1 MTKKEKVARVYPEK
15 VRRGFLGGVCGCPD
29 DYPFLGTKGE
39 NMTECVRKK
48 RLNTDFDC
56 KKCWN
61 EEYKEERKWQK
72 QLMDRFM
79 KVN

>member
-1 MTKKEKVARVYPEK
+1 MYPEK

-39 NMTECVRKK
+39 NMTECVRRK
-48 RLNTDFDC
+48 RLNTDSDC

>member
-1 MTKKEKVARVYPEK
+1 MTKKEKVAKVYPKK

-29 DYPFLGTKGE
+29 DYPCLGTKGE
-39 NMTECVRKK
+39 NITECVRRK
-48 RLNTDFDC
+48 RLNTDSDC

-61 EEYKEERKWQK
+61 EEYKEESRWQK

>member
-1 MTKKEKVARVYPEK
+1 LTRKEKVAKKHPEK

-39 NMTECVRKK
+39 NITECVRRK
-48 RLNTDFDC
+48 RLNTDSDC

-61 EEYKEERKWQK
+61 EEYKEES
-72 QLMDRFM
+72 
-79 KVN
+79 VAETAHG

>member
-1 MTKKEKVARVYPEK
+1 MTKKEKVAKKYPEK
-15 VRRGFLGGVCGCPD
+15 VGRVFLGGVYGCPD

-39 NMTECVRKK
+39 NMTECIRRK

-61 EEYKEERKWQK
+61 EEYKEERKRQK

>member
-1 MTKKEKVARVYPEK
+1 MTKKEKVAKVYPKK

-39 NMTECVRKK
+39 NITECVRRK
-48 RLNTDFDC
+48 RLNTDSDC
-56 KKCWN
+56 KKCLN

>member
-1 MTKKEKVARVYPEK
+1 MTKKEKVAKVYPKK
-15 VRRGFLGGVCGCPD
+15 VRRGFLGGVCWCPD

-39 NMTECVRKK
+39 NITECVRRK
-48 RLNTDFDC
+48 RLNTDSDC